1 MLMSLT
7 NSTLRVI
14 YVIPL
19 VHFISCIL
27 DGDAACGGQR
37 LEKTA
42 LCVPGLWLWAC
53 VCCLTSKQ
61 TMRLDK
67 SRFAHMTRL
76 LMNPPHHLHHGGQL
90 AVFHN
95 CWLLY
100 CITVSKLIL
109 CKLTNWPKT
118 QTVRLEWR
126 SLKFIKS
133 VLCIFFIT
141 KEKVKIMW
149 IFRVA

>member
-42 LCVPGLWLWAC
+42 LCVPGLWLWLWFC
-53 VCCLTSKQ
+53 PNRCLVS
-61 TMRLDK
+61 
-67 SRFAHMTRL
+67 L
-76 LMNPPHHLHHGGQL
+76 LLFL
-90 AVFHN
+90 FFFVFFWGDVAR
-95 CWLLY
+95 CEQALIAWL
-100 CITVSKLIL
+100 
-109 CKLTNWPKT
+109 
-118 QTVRLEWR
+118 VR
-126 SLKFIKS
+126 SY
-133 VLCIFFIT
+133 
-141 KEKVKIMW
+141 
-149 IFRVA
+149 RV